1 MAILDEAVKTLPNS
15 SWWIKSDGVDV
26 VSGLMESNRQEWY
39 GDVDLADGVTQKQHQ
54 DYLDRLVVVDGLC
67 RSLSDAHQR
76 LLTCRDLRV
85 VQSSLKDD
93 GEFID
98 KGLS

>member
-1 MAILDEAVKTLPNS
+1 MAYHRSSIKITL
-15 SWWIKSDGVDV
+15 IVLQL
-26 VSGLMESNRQEWY
+26 LM
-39 GDVDLADGVTQKQHQ
+39 D
-54 DYLDRLVVVDGLC
+54 
-67 RSLSDAHQR
+67 SLSDAHQR